1 MIGLAAHSASN
12 SPAAMSAA
20 PAFPAFHR
28 LGGSPMFAWLVDQ
41 FDHAVLLVDTD
52 NRLLFAN
59 RAAEELLQAGQV
71 LRLRSGIVEAVCR
84 SENRALHDAVATCL
98 RLAGSSREQSG
109 DHALPIILGR
119 GPAALSG
126 CVAAL
131 PADLCGIGRETAVA
145 SLFLV
150 DPQDRHRPST
160 AQLQACFGLTPAEAA
175 LALEILAGDGLQ
187 ACARRLGISQ
197 TTARTHLGH
206 VFEKT
211 GTRRQAELV
220 RLLLGACLPLR
231 LAPLR

>member
-12 SPAAMSAA
+12 SPAAMSAV
-20 PAFPAFHR
+20 PASRSFH
-28 LGGSPMFAWLVDQ
+28 GIAGSPMFAWLVDR
-41 FDHAVLLVDTD
+41 FDLAVLLVDAET
-52 NRLLFAN
+52 RLLFAN

-71 LRLRSGIVEAVCR
+71 LRLRNGIVEVACR
-84 SENRALHDAVATCL
+84 SENRAFRDAIATCL
-98 RLAGSSREQSG
+98 RRVGDGIEQG
-109 DHALPIILGR
+109 DTALPIILGR
-119 GPAALSG
+119 GPAPLSG

-131 PADLCGIGRETAVA
+131 PADLCGIGQGKAVA

-150 DPQDRHRPST
+150 DPQGWHRPSMT
-160 AQLQACFGLTPAEAA
+160 QLQACFGLTPAEAA
-175 LALEILAGDGLQ
+175 LALEILVGDGLQ
-187 ACARRLGISQ
+187 ACAGRLGISQ

-220 RLLLGACLPLR
+220 RLLLGTRLPLR